1 MLYLPF
7 LKEKKKASGIHK
19 PVSPIAIPGHT
30 REQILKK
37 NSNYSDDKKIVK
49 DSIRLK

>member
-19 PVSPIAIPGHT
+19 PLSPIAVPGHT

-37 NSNYSDDKKIVK
+37 VLTMQM
-49 DSIRLK
+49 IRRL